1 MRISS
6 KELREKWLSYY
17 ESKGHKN
24 IGSVSLIGDGE
35 TGVMFNVAGMQPLMP
50 YLLGEKEHEMGRRL
64 CNIQGCIRTVDID
77 NVGDESHFTFFE
89 MMGNWSI
96 GDYFKREKV
105 AYSIELLTKVFGL
118 KKDLICSTVFAG
130 KGKIPRDF
138 ETEKLL
144 LENGIKKENI
154 YFTDENWWNLEGL
167 DNTPCGPDNEWFYPK
182 NDNKCS
188 PSCDINC
195 PCGRFVEIGNDV
207 YMEYKQL
214 PGGKLEELSQKNVDT
229 GFGFERMLTFLNGI
243 SDPYQTDLFEKAV
256 KRIENECNVKYGED
270 EKTTRQI
277 RIICDHVR
285 TAVMLIGDENGIVP
299 SNVGAGYV
307 LRRLMRRAIRY
318 IMGLGADLNL
328 MKGIS
333 EDFID
338 VYGDVYPNLNK
349 KRAQILSEMEH
360 EFSKFEKTLI
370 QGNKEFEKLI
380 SNMKKFAPEVKT
392 ISGSKAFK
400 LFDTFGFPVELT
412 VEMAK
417 ENDFD
422 VDIEGFNSAFK
433 EHQEKSRISVGTFKG
448 GLIDSSEENAKL
460 HTATHLL
467 LAALN
472 KVLGGGIVQKGSNIT
487 PERLRFDFNYPEK
500 LTQEQLRRIEDEV
513 NANILSNIPVVCEN
527 MTLDQAKA
535 SGATG
540 VFGDKYGENV
550 SVYTI
555 GEVSREI
562 CGGPHAKST
571 GLLGKFKIVKEES
584 SSAGVRRIKA
594 ILEKSQN

>member
-64 CNIQGCIRTVDID
+64 CNVQGCIRTVDID
-77 NVGDESHFTFFE
+77 NVGDETHFTFFE

-285 TAVMLIGDENGIVP
+285 TAVMLIGDEKGIVP

-318 IMGLGADLNL
+318 IMGLGADSNL

-380 SNMKKFAPEVKT
+380 SNMKKFALEVKT

-417 ENDFD
+417 ENGFD

-540 VFGDKYGENV
+540 VFGDKYGKNV

-555 GEVSREI
+555 GNVSREI

>member
-130 KGKIPRDF
+130 NGKIPRDF

-243 SDPYQTDLFEKAV
+243 SDPYRTDLFEKAV

-285 TAVMLIGDENGIVP
+285 TAVMLIGDEKGIVP

-318 IMGLGADLNL
+318 IMGLGADSNL

-417 ENDFD
+417 ENGFD

-555 GEVSREI
+555 GNVSREI